1 MRLRGKTAIITGGAR
16 GIGRASARL
25 FATEGA
31 KVALFDIDD
40 AGMSETAQLVG
51 ARSECLPVHTDIRSE
66 SAVRDSVAEVLH
78 RFGRI
83 DVLLN
88 NAAYNRN
95 FKAVLETSEEDWD
108 AEFDVTLKGAFFCSK
123 HVIPHMIEQGGG
135 SIIMTASWL
144 ARSAYPGYAA
154 YCAAKGG
161 LVQLAR
167 SLAVD
172 YSPRSVRV
180 NVLCPGAV
188 ETPALASLIEDA
200 EFRKIVENLTL
211 LGRIGQPDEIARVAL
226 FLASDESS
234 YMTGAILDVDGGA
247 SALLG

>member
-1 MRLRGKTAIITGGAR
+1 MRLDGKTAIITGGAR
-16 GIGRASARL
+16 GIGRASAQL

-40 AGMSETAQLVG
+40 AGMSETAQLIS
-51 ARSECLPVHTDIRSE
+51 AMSDCLPLHTDIRSE
-66 SAVRDSVAEVLH
+66 AAVRESVAKVFEK
-78 RFGRI
+78 FGRI
-83 DVLLN
+83 DVLFN

-95 FKAVLETSEEDWD
+95 FKAALDTSEEDWD
-108 AEFDVTLKGAFFCSK
+108 AEHDVTLKGAFFCSK
-123 HVIPHMIEQGGG
+123 HVIPHMIKQGGG

-172 YSPRSVRV
+172 YSPRNVRV
-180 NVLCPGAV
+180 NVICPGAV
-188 ETPALASLIEDA
+188 VTPALAPLIENP
-200 EFRKIVENLTL
+200 EFRKNVEKLTL

-234 YMTGAILDVDGGA
+234 YMTGAIIDVEGGA